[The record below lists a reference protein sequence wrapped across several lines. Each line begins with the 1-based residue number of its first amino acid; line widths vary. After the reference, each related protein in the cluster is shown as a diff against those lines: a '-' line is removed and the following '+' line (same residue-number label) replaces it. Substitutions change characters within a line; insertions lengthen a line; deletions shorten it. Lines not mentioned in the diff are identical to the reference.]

1 MVTRRGGDGGYH
13 CDAEFFEGRGE
24 QPGAVERS
32 AEPASEALII
42 ALLLMDTVT
51 LLRRTGL
58 QTLKLHQGLQ
68 VLKLFALAACA
79 NTQG

>member
-1 MVTRRGGDGGYH
+1 MVTRRGGGGGYH

-24 QPGAVERS
+24 QPGAVG
-32 AEPASEALII
+32 EAQSLPVRPDCYL
-42 ALLLMDTVT
+42 ALDGHRQF
-51 LLRRTGL
+51 LRRTGL
-58 QTLKLHQGLQ
+58 QTLKLHQELR

>member
-32 AEPASEALII
+32 AEPPSEALIVT
-42 ALLLMDTVT
+42 LLLMDTVSFSDA
-51 LLRRTGL
+51 RGFRPSSCI
-58 QTLKLHQGLQ
+58 KSF
-68 VLKLFALAACA
+68 KF
-79 NTQG
+79 